1 MSGTAELETELM
13 IAGGLVG
20 GTGVSILDG
29 RPGWSEVL
37 LGPGGLG
44 EFLSL
49 AVVMDQMY
57 RR

>member
-1 MSGTAELETELM
+1 MPAIAELGTEPIM
-13 IAGGLVG
+13 ACGLVSR
-20 GTGVSILDG
+20 TGVSILDG
-29 RPGWSEVL
+29 RPGRSEVL
-37 LGPGGLG
+37 LGPVGLG